1 MSEERFSASDLEP
14 SDSDKKARRARHI
27 ETGAMFLAC
36 SAVGLVVGGMLALG
50 ACAAPFVFRMTPAPF
65 SGYAMGAAFARFD
78 SIAMGLS
85 CVLLGA
91 EVVRTFL
98 ARKVPSRAARVRRVL
113 SIAFAAC
120 TVYMGVTI
128 SPSINELYKS
138 GARRG
143 EGDDGAK
150 LEQIH
155 GRASLVGRAEAGLG
169 LIIIAL
175 HLFGRRLPENE
186 DDDDESALSPMAPG
200 PRR

>member
-1 MSEERFSASDLEP
+1 MNEERFSASDLEP
-14 SDSDKKARRARHI
+14 SDSDRKARRARHV
-27 ETGAMFLAC
+27 ETAATFLAC
-36 SAVGLVVGGMLALG
+36 SSVGIVVGGMLALG

-78 SIAMGLS
+78 GIAMGLS

-98 ARKVPSRAARVRRVL
+98 ARKTPSRAARVRRVL

-128 SPSINELYKS
+128 SPAINDLYKS
-138 GARRG
+138 GARMG
-143 EGDDGAK
+143 EGEGGEK
-150 LEQIH
+150 LAQIH
-155 GRASLVGRAEAGLG
+155 GRGSLVGRAEAGLG
-169 LIIIAL
+169 LLVIAL
-175 HLFGRRLPENE
+175 HLFGRRLPENDT
-186 DDDDESALSPMAPG
+186 DDGDALSPMAPG